1 LVLNDFN
8 LTLNSDNKPTI
19 NSFVLDP
26 LWYISTINIR
36 AYKAYEKFK

>member
-1 LVLNDFN
+1 MIEKLYFKDIFVNESPLVLNDFN

-26 LWYISTINIR
+26 L
-36 AYKAYEKFK
+36 